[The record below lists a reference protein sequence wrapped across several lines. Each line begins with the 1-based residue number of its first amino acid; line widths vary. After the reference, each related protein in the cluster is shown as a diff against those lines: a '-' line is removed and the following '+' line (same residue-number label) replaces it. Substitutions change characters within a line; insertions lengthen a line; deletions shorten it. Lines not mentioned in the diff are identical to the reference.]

1 MRRGK
6 SMRTTADQNEVA
18 NFAAISEKWWDERG
32 PMAQL
37 HRFVP
42 VRIDY
47 ILQSMRRQNHRNA
60 AYEMPLGQASLAG
73 VRVLDIGCGGGILAE
88 PMARLGANVT
98 AIDATA
104 EAVEAAKTHLAMGPL
119 QIDYRHCTAEELAE
133 EIGRTADNFDL
144 IYASEVIE
152 HVTDRQ
158 LFAEAI
164 AAMLAPNGTVVITTI
179 NRSLPALMFAKFA
192 LEYVVKLVPAG
203 THDPKKFV
211 KPAELRSEFGAVG
224 IVLDDLT
231 GFVPTL
237 AGGFRQS
244 GNLSINY
251 GASGGW
257 G

>member
-1 MRRGK
+1 MK
-6 SMRTTADQNEVA
+6 TTADPNEIA
-18 NFAAISEKWWDERG
+18 NFAAMSEKWWDERG
-32 PMAQL
+32 PMAPL
-37 HRFVP
+37 HRFAP

-47 ILQSMRRQNHRNA
+47 ILQSVRRRNQKNPPD
-60 AYEMPLGQASLAG
+60 EMAMGQAPLAG
-73 VRVLDIGCGGGILAE
+73 LRVLDVGCGGGILAE
-88 PMARLGANVT
+88 PMARLGADVT

-104 EAVEAAKTHLAMGPL
+104 EAIEAAKAHLAVGQL
-119 QIDYRHCTAEELAE
+119 VVDYRCCTAEELAAE
-133 EIGRTADNFDL
+133 RDRDKDKFDL

-179 NRSLPALMFAKFA
+179 NRTLPALAFAKVA
-192 LEYVVKLVPAG
+192 LEYVVRLVPAG

-211 KPAELRSEFGAVG
+211 KPAELRAEFGAVG

>member
-1 MRRGK
+1 MK
-6 SMRTTADQNEVA
+6 TTADQNEIA
-18 NFAAISEKWWDERG
+18 NFAAMSEKWWDERG
-32 PMAQL
+32 PMAPL
-37 HRFVP
+37 HRFAP

-47 ILQSMRRQNHRNA
+47 ILQSVRRRNQKNPPDERA
-60 AYEMPLGQASLAG
+60 RGQAPLAG
-73 VRVLDIGCGGGILAE
+73 LRVLDIGCGGGILAE
-88 PMARLGANVT
+88 PMARLGADVT

-104 EAVEAAKTHLAMGPL
+104 EAIEAAKAHLAVGQL
-119 QIDYRHCTAEELAE
+119 VVDYRCCTAEELAAE
-133 EIGRTADNFDL
+133 RDRDKDKFDL

-179 NRSLPALMFAKFA
+179 NRTLPALAFAKVA
-192 LEYVVKLVPAG
+192 LEYVVRLVPAG

-211 KPAELRSEFGAVG
+211 KPAELRAEFGAVG

>member
-1 MRRGK
+1 MK
-6 SMRTTADQNEVA
+6 TTADQNEIA
-18 NFAAISEKWWDERG
+18 NFAAMSEQWWDERG
-32 PMAQL
+32 PMAPL
-37 HRFVP
+37 HRFAP

-47 ILQSMRRQNHRNA
+47 ILQSIRRRNHKNA
-60 AYEMPLGQASLAG
+60 VYEMPFGQTPLAG
-73 VRVLDIGCGGGILAE
+73 FRVLDIGCGGGILAE

-104 EAVEAAKTHLAMGPL
+104 EAVEAAKTHLAMGQL
-119 QIDYRHCTAEELAE
+119 EIDYRRCTAEELAE
-133 EIGRTADNFDL
+133 QHAGSADNFDL

-179 NRSLPALMFAKFA
+179 NRSLPALTFAKFM
-192 LEYVVKLVPAG
+192 LEYVLRLVPAG

-211 KPAELRSEFGAVG
+211 KPAELRAEFGAVG

-251 GASGGW
+251 GVSGGW

>member
-1 MRRGK
+1 MK
-6 SMRTTADQNEVA
+6 TTADPNEIA
-18 NFAAISEKWWDERG
+18 NFAAMSEKWWDERG
-32 PMAQL
+32 PMAPL
-37 HRFVP
+37 HRFAP

-47 ILQSMRRQNHRNA
+47 ILQSVRRRNQKNPPD
-60 AYEMPLGQASLAG
+60 EMAMGQAPLAG
-73 VRVLDIGCGGGILAE
+73 LRVLDIGCGGGILAE
-88 PMARLGANVT
+88 PMARLGADVT

-104 EAVEAAKTHLAMGPL
+104 EAIEAAKAHLAVGQL
-119 QIDYRHCTAEELAE
+119 VVDYRCCTAEELAAE
-133 EIGRTADNFDL
+133 RDRDKDKFDL

-179 NRSLPALMFAKFA
+179 NRTLPALAFAKVA
-192 LEYVVKLVPAG
+192 LEYVVRLVPAG

-211 KPAELRSEFGAVG
+211 KPAELRAEFGAVG